1 MKRDSSDKSS
11 EKSKATPLMPKATP
25 LTPKATPLMPKA
37 TPLMPKATP
46 LMPKA
51 TAVWLIDNT
60 ALTFAQ
66 IAVFCG
72 LHALEVQSIADGET
86 VAGIS
91 GVDPVRNLQISQSE
105 LDRCIADPDAQL
117 TLLETALPTP
127 QRLVRGARYT
137 PLVKRV
143 AKPDA
148 ILWCLKNYPDLADSQ
163 IIRLFGTTKSMITS
177 IKTRSHWNM
186 RNLQPRNPADLG
198 LCTYTELQAAVEKA
212 EQVKARARAEKSRLD
227 RLAAKKAGV
236 TLEEE
241 PHEEPQEPQ
250 ENSPQELQE
259 SSQENTQPDPF
270 ASALADTRQD

>member
-1 MKRDSSDKSS
+1 MKQDSSDKN
-11 EKSKATPLMPKATP
+11 
-25 LTPKATPLMPKA
+25 
-37 TPLMPKATP
+37 KATP

-51 TAVWLIDNT
+51 TAVWLIDNS

-66 IAVFCG
+66 IADFCG

-91 GVDPVRNLQISQSE
+91 GVDPVRNRQISQQE
-105 LDRCIADPDAQL
+105 LDRCIADPGARL

-127 QRLVRGARYT
+127 QKRVRGPRYT

-148 ILWCLKNYPDLADSQ
+148 ILWCLKNYPDLSDSQ
-163 IIRLFGTTKSMITS
+163 IIRLIGTTKSMITT

-198 LCTYTELQAAVEKA
+198 LCTYSELQAAVEKA
-212 EQVKARARAEKSRLD
+212 ERAKVRMRAEKARIARSEAR
-227 RLAAKKAGV
+227 KEGGS
-236 TLEEE
+236 LEEE
-241 PHEEPQEPQ
+241 QQDSQENAQEDSQ
-250 ENSPQELQE
+250 ENSQENAQE
-259 SSQENTQPDPF
+259 DSQENSQENSQE
-270 ASALADTRQD
+270 ASQENLQQDSQQNLPS

>member
-1 MKRDSSDKSS
+1 MKRDSLDKNS
-11 EKSKATPLMPKATP
+11 EKTE
-25 LTPKATPLMPKA
+25 
-37 TPLMPKATP
+37 ATP

-66 IAVFCG
+66 IAAFCG

-105 LDRCIADPDAQL
+105 LDRCIADPDASL

-212 EQVKARARAEKSRLD
+212 ERVKARARAERSRLD

-241 PHEEPQEPQ
+241 PQRQLARHSSQD
-250 ENSPQELQE
+250 SPQESPQESPQDSPQESPQESLQE
-259 SSQENTQPDPF
+259 SPKQDPFADPF
-270 ASALADTRQD
+270 ASAQAEQRQD